1 MKIAKG
7 SVVAIGC
14 GEGQKNRESTED
26 FQARET
32 IPYDVGVSACH
43 YIFVKSIDT

>member
-14 GEGQKNRESTED
+14 GEGQKNRESTEN

-32 IPYDVGVSACH
+32 LLYDVGVSTCY
-43 YIFVKSIDT
+43 YIFVKSIAT